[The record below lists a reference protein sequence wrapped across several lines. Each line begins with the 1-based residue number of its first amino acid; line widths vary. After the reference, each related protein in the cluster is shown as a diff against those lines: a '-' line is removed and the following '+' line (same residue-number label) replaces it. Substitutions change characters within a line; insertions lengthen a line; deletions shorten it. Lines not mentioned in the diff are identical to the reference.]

1 MFHLKDTD
9 LFLKVRKPIAVND
22 REEAA
27 MELARKIKR
36 RRLSNDPHLSLHYG
50 VVYSLVTRL

>member
-22 REEAA
+22 REDAA
-27 MELARKIKR
+27 MELARKIKKVQA
-36 RRLSNDPHLSLHYG
+36 LQ
-50 VVYSLVTRL
+50 